1 MLTTVRKESFVGTNT
16 LQCTVTTVL
25 TYTFRNKQKKNY
37 FSKAAVTDK
46 EYTINLH

>member
-1 MLTTVRKESFVGTNT
+1 MLTTIRKESFVG
-16 LQCTVTTVL
+16 CTVTTVL

-46 EYTINLH
+46 EYTINLHSSSI